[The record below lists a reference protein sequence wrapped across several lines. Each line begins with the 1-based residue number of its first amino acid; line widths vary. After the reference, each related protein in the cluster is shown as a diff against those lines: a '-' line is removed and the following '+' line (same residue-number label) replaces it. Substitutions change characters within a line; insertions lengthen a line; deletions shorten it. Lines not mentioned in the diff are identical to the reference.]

1 MLAINQGA
9 LKLDVVVDVEA
20 EFDFLSDDYR
30 ALHNL
35 RHATAFQ
42 SPRWLD
48 GIHRDLV
55 PLLDA
60 KQHTITIRNRH
71 DGALI
76 AVLPLVLQKIALL
89 SVIQP
94 ADFGVCDANAVVG
107 DPRVLENL
115 VETRS
120 VLDRIDELLDGASLL
135 MFRKVR
141 KDSFDV
147 RRFFRG
153 ATASPCEN
161 AAYHSETGAD
171 FEIWQRK
178 TINRKFSKELGR
190 LGRQLEREFG
200 RYEHRL
206 ATSEEDIRGAFAF
219 LTTARK
225 GRFRSDI
232 LDNEIYAN
240 FYRSF
245 ALKGAATGDALTYV
259 SYLNSK
265 PIAVLFGVGCEN
277 QCHAVLIGA
286 DIENFGK
293 YSVGIQLLYRV
304 IKLRFDVG
312 LHRLDF
318 GLGNTGYKSLFRVEE
333 TLLENITMSRSPA
346 GSAMS
351 LIYHHSKPLKDAL
364 RRLIPK
370 LR

>member
-1 MLAINQGA
+1 MFAIDQSS
-9 LKLDVVVDVEA
+9 LKLDVAVDVEA

-55 PLLDA
+55 PLLGA
-60 KQHTITIRNRH
+60 RQYTITIRNRH
-71 DGALI
+71 DGTLI
-76 AVLPLVLQKIALL
+76 AVLPLVIQKIALL

-115 VETRS
+115 VETPS
-120 VLDRIDELLDGASLL
+120 VLDRIDELLQSAGLL

-141 KDSFDV
+141 RDGFDV
-147 RRFFRG
+147 RRLFRR

-171 FEIWQRK
+171 FEVWQRK

-200 RYEHRL
+200 HYEHRL
-206 ATSEEDIRGAFAF
+206 AMSEEDIRGAFAF
-219 LTTARK
+219 LATARK

-245 ALKGAATGDALTYV
+245 ALKGATTGDALTYV
-259 SYLNSK
+259 SYLNDK

-277 QCHAVLIGA
+277 QCHSVLIGA

-304 IKLRFDVG
+304 IKLRFDSG

-333 TLLENITMSRSPA
+333 TLLENITMPSSPA

-351 LIYHHSKPLKDAL
+351 LIYHRSKPLKDAL
-364 RRLIPK
+364 RRLMPE

>member
-1 MLAINQGA
+1 MLTIDQGSP
-9 LKLDVVVDVEA
+9 KLDVAIDVEA
-20 EFDFLSDDYR
+20 DFDFLSDDYR

-35 RHATAFQ
+35 RRATAFQ

-48 GIHRDLV
+48 AIHRDLV
-55 PLLDA
+55 PLLVA
-60 KQHTITIRNRH
+60 TQHTITIRNRQ
-71 DGALI
+71 DGTLI
-76 AVLPLVLQKIALL
+76 AVLPLVIQKIALL

-107 DPRVLENL
+107 DPRVLESL
-115 VETRS
+115 AETPS
-120 VLDRIDELLDGASLL
+120 VLNRIDELLQDASLL

-141 KDSFDV
+141 RDGFDV
-147 RRFFRG
+147 RRLFRR

-171 FEIWQRK
+171 FEVWQRK

-190 LGRQLEREFG
+190 LGRQLAREFG
-200 RYEHRL
+200 HYEHRL
-206 ATSEEDIRGAFAF
+206 TMSEEEIREAFAF
-219 LTTARK
+219 LATARK

-232 LDNEIYAN
+232 LENEIYAN

-245 ALKGAATGDALTYV
+245 ALKGAPTGDALTYV
-259 SYLNSK
+259 SYLNGK
-265 PIAVLFGVGCEN
+265 PIAVVFGVGCEN
-277 QCHAVLIGA
+277 QCHTVLIGA

-304 IKLRFDVG
+304 IKLRFDRG

-333 TLLENITMSRSPA
+333 TLLENITMPRSPA

-351 LIYHHSKPLKDAL
+351 LIYHRGKPLKNAL
-364 RRLIPK
+364 RRLMPK

>member
-1 MLAINQGA
+1 MLAVNHTA
-9 LKLDVVVDVEA
+9 LKLDVVIDVET

-35 RHATAFQ
+35 QHATAFQ

-48 GIHRDLV
+48 AIHRNLV
-55 PLLDA
+55 PLLGA

-94 ADFGVCDANAVVG
+94 ADFGVCDANAIVG

-120 VLDRIDELLDGASLL
+120 VLDRIDELLEGASLL

-141 KDSFDV
+141 KDGFDI
-147 RRFFRG
+147 RRLFRG
-153 ATASPCEN
+153 AAASRCEN

-178 TINRKFSKELGR
+178 TISRKFSKELGR

-200 RYEHRL
+200 HYEHRL
-206 ATSEEDIRGAFAF
+206 AMSEEDIRAAFAF
-219 LTTARK
+219 LATARK

-245 ALKGAATGDALTYV
+245 ALEGAATGDALTYV
-259 SYLNSK
+259 SYLDGK
-265 PIAVLFGVGCEN
+265 PIAVLFGVGCED

-286 DIENFGK
+286 DIDNFGK
-293 YSVGIQLLYRV
+293 YSVGMQLLYRV
-304 IKLRFDVG
+304 IKLRFDGG

-318 GLGNTGYKSLFRVEE
+318 GLGNTGYKSMFRVEE

-351 LIYHHSKPLKDAL
+351 LIYHRSKPLKDAL